1 MPYYDDSNFEPD
13 CSIGYLAKR
22 IHQLGQ
28 VAMEPIFAEAGITG
42 PQWSAL
48 VAIHYGRGRTSAALA
63 REMAHDKGAMTRL
76 IDTIEQK
83 GWIERSRDTADRRI
97 INLALTPEGQAV
109 ALSTRDR
116 VIAAWNAWL
125 ASGNWDHGEVERT
138 ITTLQKLRDLML
150 DVVDRTQTSDQ
161 GD

>member
-1 MPYYDDSNFEPD
+1 MVYYCDSNFEPD

-22 IHQLGQ
+22 IHQLGLG
-28 VAMEPIFAEAGITG
+28 ALEPIFAEEGVTG

-48 VAIHYGRGRTSAALA
+48 VAIHFGRGRTSAALA
-63 REMAHDKGAMTRL
+63 REMSHDKGAMTRL

-83 GWIERSRDTADRRI
+83 GWIERTRDTNDRRI

-109 ALSTRDR
+109 AMRTRDR

-125 ASGNWDHGEVERT
+125 ADWDHDEIERT
-138 ITTLQKLRDLML
+138 VATLQKLRDQML
-150 DVVDRTQTSDQ
+150 NVVDQTQSVDR